1 MTIPTLL
8 SEQLTGTLR
17 AILGEALPSEF
28 KAAVTPSQDLRF
40 GDYQSNAAMMLAK
53 QAKMNP
59 RALATQVIENFG
71 DSEIATLE
79 IAGPGF
85 INFRVKPAYF
95 AECAA
100 KMLTDERLGV
110 SVVAE
115 PKTIVIDFSAPN
127 VAKPMH
133 VGHIRSTIIGDTLGR
148 LARFMGHK
156 VITDNHIGDWG
167 TQFGMIL

>member
-17 AILGEALPSEF
+17 TILGEALPSEF

-85 INFRVKPAYF
+85 INFRIKIGRAS
-95 AECAA
+95 CR
-100 KMLTDERLGV
+100 ERV
-110 SVVAE
+110 
-115 PKTIVIDFSAPN
+115 
-127 VAKPMH
+127 
-133 VGHIRSTIIGDTLGR
+133 
-148 LARFMGHK
+148 
-156 VITDNHIGDWG
+156 
-167 TQFGMIL
+167 